1 MLEIKKNL
9 EILRI
14 IHDAPNSGHKKI
26 IIHDSSKHI
35 KTLQTLQTQ
44 IVSNKNKLCRAKWRF
59 SIMNHP
65 FWGTT
70 IFGNTQIGVSPK
82 KCPQP
87 GSSPSKNKWNLVGLY
102 HYLLDGHAAPPKP
115 AKDVVLEKPN
125 LEGPWFSLNKTFRN
139 KNVQYIKL
147 PNKIISMLWNI
158 ADKQQRMRPSSSKG
172 RQSSKPRQKKQHHL
186 FVEFLGIPDTD
197 SVPEKG
203 KTVEIFQHEIFP
215 PFFWKNVGERR
226 FLLIACCQICHIL
239 FSMLIWVTCGVA
251 ALPSFGWAEKT
262 KIHIIHFT
270 RGSRFERL
278 FMCA

>member
-1 MLEIKKNL
+1 MEVLHYEPS
-9 EILRI
+9 IL
-14 IHDAPNSGHKKI
+14 G
-26 IIHDSSKHI
+26 
-35 KTLQTLQTQ
+35 
-44 IVSNKNKLCRAKWRF
+44 
-59 SIMNHP
+59 
-65 FWGTT
+65 
-70 IFGNTQIGVSPK
+70 
-82 KCPQP
+82 
-87 GSSPSKNKWNLVGLY
+87 Y
-102 HYLLDGHAAPPKP
+102 HYFWKHPNWSFSKKMSAAWIITIEEQMESRWLVPLP
-115 AKDVVLEKPN
+115 AWRSRRSAKACKDVVLEKPN

-203 KTVEIFQHEIFP
+203 KRWRSSNMRSFP
-215 PFFWKNVGERR
+215 PFFEKNVGERR